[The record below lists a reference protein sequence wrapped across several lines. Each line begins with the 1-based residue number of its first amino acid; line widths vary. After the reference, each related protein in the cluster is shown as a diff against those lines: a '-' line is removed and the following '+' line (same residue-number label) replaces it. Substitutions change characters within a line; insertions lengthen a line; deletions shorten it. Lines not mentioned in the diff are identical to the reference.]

1 MAKQVF
7 RLVHEQ
13 ARSRALQAVRD
24 AQPEQYVIVKD
35 SDRSLMQNAK
45 AHAIFAD
52 FAKSGFQFNGE
63 TFNADDWK
71 ILMIS
76 AHSEATKEPSRPVIG
91 IEGELV
97 MLRESSASMSVARM
111 SSLIEYCVAFA
122 AMNGI
127 KLSE

>member
-24 AQPEQYVIVKD
+24 AQPDQYVIVKD

-52 FAKSGFQFNGE
+52 FAKSGFQLNGE

-111 SSLIEYCVAFA
+111 SSLLEYCIAFA